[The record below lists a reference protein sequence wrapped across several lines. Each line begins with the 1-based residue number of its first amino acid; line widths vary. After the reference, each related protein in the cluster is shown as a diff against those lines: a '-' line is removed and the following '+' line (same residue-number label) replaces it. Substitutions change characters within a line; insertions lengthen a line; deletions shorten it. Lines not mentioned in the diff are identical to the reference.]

1 MFHGIVKAAS
11 GWLRVITG
19 VELLPGTQVVE
30 EFKGGPYVPAFL
42 EHFFPGKYRAEVRRI
57 HQKKMGD
64 TSSASPITASDYSSE
79 VIRWSTASDQY
90 SVRIK
95 GSTGWLSSFKEIGL
109 NIRNSKKM
117 SKRLV
122 ELTRMT
128 SAWLYRPAD
137 HTLKVEV
144 IEHSK
149 PESFVDGI
157 STISRQLAIAC
168 LESNTTASE
177 QWRADQIR
185 KIRTGETAC
194 VVFRMIDPLGLIKGN
209 ALIPPEN
216 KMMNG
221 MDVRTFAPNIKG
233 EITTNG
239 WQWVTIEPTYGVIP
253 VKSDDLTHAI
263 YRRVHGLYDDQTL
276 MNSLEGMLSQFL
288 VDLKDGK
295 RSEWLSKLADNAD
308 NILHD
313 EEAVDKYAS
322 ERGLIGRIQVAIAQ
336 LSQVGVPLNASQ
348 TLMFL
353 SVNGLRKQLLGDN
366 KPGNV
371 WRDKT
376 RHWFPVPWAYAAHIY
391 TAEALN
397 LLGFNVDVV
406 DYGYYH
412 EATHSF
418 VVPGKFFQDN
428 LVNHGGPD
436 LDDTVKVHVR
446 NVVMRDGQILLMAII
461 LRNPNDFGEW
471 SMIPIREV
479 GPVFH
484 AYGEIP
490 TVRIEELESLVP
502 QFSKLKDELTIGS
515 LPCITKKPHLAD
527 EFSLDDELRVRD
539 ASVSFPAG
547 VGGTVIPKMIWYAVT
562 NDILE
567 NLVAPNEDIIDA
579 VQQGQA
585 TSEDIVL
592 IKRWIN
598 STFDELGVKM
608 NHTMDAFWFAS
619 RLPRPYKEMGWK
631 SGSESESPW
640 VQLHHKREQV
650 TRSALAEMTNWL
662 NANVVMPEV
671 LSNVQWTEQEL
682 KQAPAKL
689 AAMRRLYQT
698 VRNNSGSWPDAL
710 SQVFQASD
718 ERDGEEVTDRKILLL
733 AYQSIIAKKADGK
746 INYDQWLYTFDAK
759 SDTLPYEYYL
769 RALKR
774 LQP

>member
-19 VELLPGTQVVE
+19 VELLPGTSVVE

-42 EHFFPGKYRAEVRRI
+42 ERFFSGMYRVEVRRI
-57 HQKKMGD
+57 HQKNMGD
-64 TSSASPITASDYSSE
+64 IVSASPVTSSDYSSE

-95 GSTGWLSSFKEIGL
+95 GSTGWLSCFKEIGL

-137 HTLKVEV
+137 HPLKVEV
-144 IEHSK
+144 IDHSY
-149 PESFVDGI
+149 PECFVDGI
-157 STISRQLAIAC
+157 SAISKQLAIAC
-168 LESNTTASE
+168 IKSNRTASR
-177 QWRADQIR
+177 QWRVNQIW

-194 VVFRMIDPLGLIKGN
+194 VVFRMITPLGLIKGN
-209 ALIPPEN
+209 ALILPK

-221 MDVRTFAPNIKG
+221 MDVRTFAPNIKS
-233 EITTNG
+233 EIFTSG

-288 VDLKDGK
+288 VDLKDGR

-313 EEAVDKYAS
+313 EEAVDKYAR
-322 ERGLIGRIQVAIAQ
+322 ERGLIGRIQLAVAQ
-336 LSQVGVPLNASQ
+336 LSQVGVPLNAAQ

-366 KPGNV
+366 QPGNV
-371 WRDKT
+371 WKDKT

-391 TAEALN
+391 TTEVLN
-397 LLGFNVDVV
+397 LFGFDIEVD
-406 DYGYYH
+406 DHGQYH

-428 LVNHGGPD
+428 LANHGGPD

-446 NVVMRDGQILLMAII
+446 NVVMSNNQTRKMAFI

-471 SMIPIREV
+471 SMIPIRED

-484 AYGEIP
+484 MYGEMP
-490 TVRIEELESLVP
+490 TVRIDELESLVP
-502 QFSKLKDELTIGS
+502 QFSKLQDKLTIGS
-515 LPCITKKPHLAD
+515 LPCMVNKPHLAD
-527 EFSLDDELRVRD
+527 EFSLDDERRVRD
-539 ASVSFPAG
+539 TSVSFPAG

-585 TSEDIVL
+585 GSEDVAL

-598 STFDELGVKM
+598 STFDELAIKM
-608 NHTMDAFWFAS
+608 NLTMDAFWFAS
-619 RLPRPYKEMGWK
+619 RLPRPFKQMGWR
-631 SGSESESPW
+631 SGSESESSW
-640 VQLHHKREQV
+640 VQLHRKREQIV
-650 TRSALAEMTNWL
+650 RSSLAEMTTWL
-662 NANVVMPEV
+662 NTNVTMPDV
-671 LSNVQWTEQEL
+671 LSNIQWTQQEL
-682 KQAPAKL
+682 KEAPARL
-689 AAMRRLYQT
+689 AAIRQLYHT
-698 VRNNSGSWPDAL
+698 VRNNNDSWPDAL

-733 AYQSIIAKKADGK
+733 AYQSIIAKKTDSRV
-746 INYDQWLYTFDAK
+746 NYDQWLYSFTANADV
-759 SDTLPYEYYL
+759 LPYEYYL